1 MTDIE
6 ALEILE
12 DNRPPRPKKSKGR
25 KLQAAIDHITETYDM
40 DERIKRSK
48 AWGFLGHDLGKGDK
62 IIFYDGIFNIITET
76 GRSKHLVI
84 CGEFDAEVSLDYFRK
99 KYKAVIVIYEQDL
112 HGIIYRYGNHGD
124 FWESIGTTIGYA

>member
-1 MTDIE
+1 MTNEE
-6 ALEILE
+6 ALVILKE
-12 DNRPPRPKKSKGR
+12 NRPDKPTKTKNRQ
-25 KLQAAIDHITETYDM
+25 LQAAIDQITDSYEM
-40 DERIKRSK
+40 DDRIDRSK
-48 AWGFLGHDLGKGDK
+48 AWGSLGHQLDGEK
-62 IIFYDGIFNIITET
+62 IVFYDGIFNIITET

-84 CGEFDAEVSLDYFRK
+84 CGEFDHEVSLDYFRR

>member
-1 MTDIE
+1 MTYEE
-6 ALEILE
+6 AIIILDE
-12 DNRPPRPKKSKGR
+12 NRPNKPAKAKGR
-25 KLQAAIDHITETYDM
+25 RLQAAIDKITDSYKMED
-40 DERIKRSK
+40 RIERSK
-48 AWGFLGHDLGKGDK
+48 SWGFLGHELDGSK

-84 CGEFDAEVSLDYFRK
+84 CGEFDEEVSLDYFRK

-112 HGIIYRYGNHGD
+112 HGIVYRYGNHGD

>member
-1 MTDIE
+1 MTDEE
-6 ALEILE
+6 ALAVLQE
-12 DNRPPRPKKSKGR
+12 NRPDKPTKTKNRR
-25 KLQAAIDHITETYDM
+25 LQAAIDQIANSYEMED
-40 DERIKRSK
+40 RIDRSK
-48 AWGFLGHDLGKGDK
+48 AWGSLGYELDGSK
-62 IIFYDGIFNIITET
+62 IVFYDGIFNIITET

-84 CGEFDAEVSLDYFRK
+84 CGEFDHEVSLDYFRK

>member
-1 MTDIE
+1 MSDEE
-6 ALEILE
+6 ALVVLNE
-12 DNRPPRPKKSKGR
+12 NRPSKPYKTNGR
-25 KLQAAIDHITETYDM
+25 KLQEAIDHIIDSYKMED
-40 DERIKRSK
+40 RINRSK
-48 AWGFLGHDLGKGDK
+48 AWGNLGHELDGSK

-84 CGEFDAEVSLDYFRK
+84 CGEFDHEVSLDYFRK
-99 KYKAVIVIYEQDL
+99 RYKAVIVIYEQDL

>member
-1 MTDIE
+1 MTDEE
-6 ALEILE
+6 ALAVLQE
-12 DNRPPRPKKSKGR
+12 NRPDKPTKTKNRR
-25 KLQAAIDHITETYDM
+25 LQAAIDQIADSYEMED
-40 DERIKRSK
+40 RIDRSK
-48 AWGFLGHDLGKGDK
+48 AWGSLGQELDGSK
-62 IIFYDGIFNIITET
+62 IVFYDGIFNIITET

-84 CGEFDAEVSLDYFRK
+84 CGEFDHEVSLDYFRK

>member
-1 MTDIE
+1 MTTKD
-6 ALEILE
+6 ALLILE
-12 DNRPPRPKKSKGR
+12 ENRPNKPTKAKGK
-25 KLQAAIDHITETYDM
+25 KLQAAIDHLTESYEKEDRITH
-40 DERIKRSK
+40 SK
-48 AWGFLGHDLGKGDK
+48 PWATLGREIEGDK

-84 CGEFDAEVSLDYFRK
+84 CGEFDHEVSLDYFRK
-99 KYKAVIVIYEQDL
+99 RYKAVIVIYEQDL

>member
-1 MTDIE
+1 MTDEE
-6 ALEILE
+6 ALLILQE
-12 DNRPPRPKKSKGR
+12 NRPNKPTKAKGK
-25 KLQAAIDHITETYDM
+25 KLQAAIDYLTESYGQE
-40 DERIKRSK
+40 ERITRSQPW
-48 AWGFLGHDLGKGDK
+48 ATLGRELEGDK

-76 GRSKHLVI
+76 GRSKHLVV

-112 HGIIYRYGNHGD
+112 HGVIYRYGNHGD